1 MLRDQRPLYRNEDL
15 AQPNKHKMKIFKV
28 TRQKVRECDSRG
40 NKVVIEV
47 LSEWVALELK
57 LNK

>member
-1 MLRDQRPLYRNEDL
+1 
-15 AQPNKHKMKIFKV
+15 MKFFKV
-28 TRQKVRECDSRG
+28 TWQNKVRECDSRG

-47 LSEWVALELK
+47 LPEWVALELK